1 MIYLNELPQRLSEHW
16 PVSAIIDTALCV
28 GAGGSSGS
36 LADKPIVRNAQGQL
50 LIPGSQIKGRL
61 RHECEKLARAL
72 GWQIF
77 YAPIATELC
86 PNERQVWSEFREIY
100 QVNGYKGYHCVVSQ
114 IFGDPILP
122 SRIIVDDFTCAI
134 PADELP
140 EVFRP
145 GVTINRRRRTAEENK
160 LYLLETSPANAQ
172 LEFKGDIYLQHP
184 FQSHSPDLAKPLIF
198 AALRRIHA
206 LGGSKS
212 TGLGWLHWENLP
224 TLSSDD
230 TIWSSLD
237 AKQYL
242 ANHQVSVGGTA

>member
-1 MIYLNELPQRLSEHW
+1 M
-16 PVSAIIDTALCV
+16 
-28 GAGGSSGS
+28 
-36 LADKPIVRNAQGQL
+36 
-50 LIPGSQIKGRL
+50 
-61 RHECEKLARAL
+61 
-72 GWQIF
+72 
-77 YAPIATELC
+77 
-86 PNERQVWSEFREIY
+86 
-100 QVNGYKGYHCVVSQ
+100 
-114 IFGDPILP
+114 
-122 SRIIVDDFTCAI
+122 DDFTCEI
-134 PADELP
+134 PKDELL
-140 EVFRP
+140 EVLRP

-184 FQSHSPDLAKPLIF
+184 FQSDSPDLAKPLIF

-242 ANHQVSVGGTA
+242 ANHQVSVGGAA